1 MSNATTTA
9 FINMRRSPYQSIAAI
24 MVLTITFFIS
34 YVFVMLM
41 VGSEFVLRY
50 FETQPQITGFFR
62 ADTSEEAVTQA
73 EASIKQLSYV
83 KDINVIS
90 KEEALQIYQ
99 EDNKDDPLLLQLV
112 TADILPASIEVS
124 ATDIAALPQIEEE
137 LKQIPEIEE
146 VIYQRD
152 IVESLAKWT
161 RALRLVGISLISLLV
176 ITSVFVII
184 VITGMKV
191 ASKRT
196 AIRVMQLIGASRWYI
211 KAPFFFEGVYYGI
224 LGAVLGWI
232 GTYILSLYLTPWLL
246 QFLRDIPIVPVPTV
260 FMLGLL
266 GSGVLSGIIIG
277 GLASLFSSQRLLKY

>member
-34 YVFVMLM
+34 YVFVMLI

-73 EASIKQLSYV
+73 EASIKQLSFV

-246 QFLRDIPIVPVPTV
+246 QFLRDIPIVPIPTV

>member
-34 YVFVMLM
+34 YVFVMLI

-246 QFLRDIPIVPVPTV
+246 QFLRDIPIVPIPTV